1 MPSCIV
7 HKVDEAGG
15 ESGVAWQGGGRANAE
30 DYEETESI
38 WPKITARRWEAES
51 IRLLAW
57 A

>member
-51 IRLLAW
+51 ISLLAW